1 MDNQS
6 LLTLIM
12 AAAVILGTIFTIV
25 YYFARYY
32 VKMDEND
39 QEVASHLKDDQPK
52 QVTQIPKIDK
62 KAPADLK
69 EAMKKTREGFWGRL
83 SSGFS
88 SGDAIGDDEL
98 EALEEILFTSD
109 LGPQTAQRLFTKLSS
124 HLSSGN
130 VTADSLK
137 TALKAELLGIFE
149 GRSDK
154 TDILANVKPIGT
166 PTVWMVV
173 GVNGVGKTTTIGK
186 LAAQA
191 QSQGLKTLIVAGDTF
206 RAAAD
211 EQLKVWSERSGCEIH
226 IQNETKDP
234 AAVAYSGLEKAKAE
248 GFDLVIVDTA
258 GRLHTQ
264 EHLMEELKKVKRVMP
279 KVLEDTPH
287 ETLLVLDANSGQNA
301 LVQAQNFHSALE
313 LSGVALTKLDGTS
326 KGGVAFGLVWE
337 LGVPIRYIGVGEA
350 LEDLRVFEPQKFVD
364 SIL

>member
-6 LLTLIM
+6 LLFVIM
-12 AAAVILGTIFTIV
+12 VIAVILGSIFTVI

-32 VKMDEND
+32 VKTDEND
-39 QEVASHLKDDQPK
+39 QEVVSALKKP
-52 QVTQIPKIDK
+52 QIKSGPT
-62 KAPADLK
+62 DLK
-69 EAMKKTREGFWGRL
+69 EAMKKTREGFWGRI
-83 SSGFS
+83 SGGFS
-88 SGDAIGDDEL
+88 SGQPVSDDEL

-109 LGPQTAQRLFTKLSS
+109 LGPQTAQRLFAQIGE
-124 HLSSGN
+124 HLSSGD
-130 VTADSLK
+130 VTTDTLK

-149 GRSDK
+149 GKSESED
-154 TDILANVKPIGT
+154 LFANIKSTEGPV
-166 PTVWMVV
+166 VWMVV

-186 LAAQA
+186 LAAHA
-191 QSQGLKTLIVAGDTF
+191 QNQGIKTLIVAGDTF

-226 IQNETKDP
+226 LQPETKDP
-234 AAVAYSGLEKAKAE
+234 AAVTYSGLEKAVA
-248 GFDLVIVDTA
+248 GNFDLVIVDTA

-264 EHLMEELKKVKRVMP
+264 DHLMEELKKVKRVMP
-279 KVLEDTPH
+279 KIVTDAPH

-301 LVQAQNFHSALE
+301 LLQAQNFHEALD

-337 LGVPIRYIGVGEA
+337 LGIPIRYIGVGESID
-350 LEDLRVFEPQKFVD
+350 DLRAFEPKSFVD